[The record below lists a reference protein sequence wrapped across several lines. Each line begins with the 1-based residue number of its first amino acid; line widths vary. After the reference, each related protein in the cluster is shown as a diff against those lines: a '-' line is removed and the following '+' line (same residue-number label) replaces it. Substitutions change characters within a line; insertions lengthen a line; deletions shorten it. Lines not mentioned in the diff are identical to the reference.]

1 MNSNAQQAKM
11 LMEKKKQMKKYDLDT
26 NDEQSG
32 LFGRFS
38 AISLARRR
46 SVGKSLSQHKI
57 SFRVRVCARWKSH
70 RKVLNRT
77 DI

>member
-1 MNSNAQQAKM
+1 M